1 MKPPY
6 TLFQKAEE
14 RTKVL
19 GYRTITIHTAAS
31 NRKMCRFAEKNGF
44 TEVECLPKFWGEGTE
59 DAYLLQ
65 KEIES

>member
-1 MKPPY
+1 
-6 TLFQKAEE
+6 
-14 RTKVL
+14 
-19 GYRTITIHTAAS
+19 
-31 NRKMCRFAEKNGF
+31 MCRFAEKNGF